1 MQEQAAD
8 FLLCLQSRVQGLSR
22 GGSKSLVNIMS
33 DIKGPYA
40 QQATF
45 TILQGS
51 WTTIAYQMC
60 PWSCLSMAYDASC
73 PNLSQAQYVCY
84 FLKLGVCIDFDV
96 LFLEEPMPK
105 SLQEPVICG
114 SDKTVRLTCSLL
126 ETCRVRRGVPFS
138 VFADSIDLINKSCPY
153 RDLTVSAGR
162 LVEFKK
168 LKKYLYLLQVIHL
181 RKKRDQR
188 DGWKNEGG
196 KSEPPE
202 KEMRDE
208 IH

>member
-8 FLLCLQSRVQGLSR
+8 FLFCLQSRVQGPSR
-22 GGSKSLVNIMS
+22 RGSKSLVNIMS

-84 FLKLGVCIDFDV
+84 FFKLGVCIDFDV

-105 SLQEPVICG
+105 SLQEPVTCG
-114 SDKTVRLTCSLL
+114 SDSSADLL
-126 ETCRVRRGVPFS
+126 SAGDTQSKAWSALFSIFS
-138 VFADSIDLINKSCPY
+138 VFADSVDFINKSCPY

-162 LVEFKK
+162 LVEFK
-168 LKKYLYLLQVIHL
+168 
-181 RKKRDQR
+181 
-188 DGWKNEGG
+188 
-196 KSEPPE
+196 
-202 KEMRDE
+202 
-208 IH
+208 